1 MMAELKGSDKDHN
14 QNIDINALLSNGLE
28 KLKQNISEDLSRIIY
43 ALKAVDEN
51 KDGQLKTAVKE
62 ASEITN
68 DPHIALIPYKN
79 GSVYWAGIFI
89 KFKSQKQIETIELID
104 SVENSNIDINNLQSE
119 IDEIYKNAF
128 VRWRIL
134 GKHSNPVKCAEVT
147 VENLLRAT
155 LEALGISE
163 QYNICLMGSHE
174 QSFKSDESTSVLP
187 KNDHQSSTSSSSGN
201 HSPKQQ
207 LLKQITE
214 SEIELKMFQEESNP
228 SPVTYE
234 KNQPT
239 SKSRQSGANINLE
252 EREALHGSRASTRL
266 SEVAEYEC
274 RTNNEEKRHDI
285 TEESVMN
292 LYHDFTSMPPCAER
306 FTINLLYLV
315 SLKFIDVEK
324 LSDVNIVIPDDIET
338 AMSEQL
344 NYLKERLIVEDLR
357 SKAIQNLIETCYINI
372 KDKNWQAT
380 LTKLKQLFQKL
391 SPLNM
396 HELFRLVQKVDEAAH
411 LIQDKDIILFLG
423 ETGSGKSTAIHFF
436 AGSTMKRVTVNGL
449 NHITPINIKNPE
461 LQKVTT
467 SPFARSETRY
477 ITSVEVNYKSVE
489 ASTNGSIILCDTPG
503 FEDTNGPEV
512 DIANGIGVVK
522 AVKGCKTVKPLVL
535 FSYKSMDD
543 RCSGI
548 KQLAHAIV
556 GLIPSIKDHI
566 QAFSYIFT
574 KFPEEE
580 KKTIQATLQDIN
592 DKLNEEE
599 KSNVSFT
606 SFLKDMLRKTK
617 RSSVVLDPIS
627 DKPGEILDD
636 LSDTASID
644 RPDEAF
650 QYFTA
655 EKSKATVQEQVRKH
669 QISIMSATKRYEY
682 VLIEY
687 KLDQLNRLYKLLEQD
702 DIKQVYDDCIRYI
715 RKLLNE
721 EYQSSISTFN
731 RCLTNQTVLN
741 IEDIE
746 RYQTFINHA
755 KLADKLK
762 EKYLV
767 GQEVFHSK
775 AFIDN
780 LIEQV
785 DIFMKDLKA
794 EDLDKSPTKIN
805 LNKIKILAKYFQ
817 EIKNKYKDICKI
829 FADEFDR
836 IVQSFKS
843 ILEEKNMITIAN
855 SLKTLSDAC
864 TILEDHLDKELLKKK
879 YNESKLAFLQ
889 DFRNSVRQF
898 SKDIS
903 KEIYNDAIIN
913 RLTECL
919 NLFETVRKATD
930 LQRHIDQKDISSLYE
945 CFIKDILE
953 HYSQTNEKIM
963 VELRNE
969 RSYTKIKILF
979 EQITLIRKIPPI
991 ETETNSDYYRTLEHI
1006 CGYIRELRRDIE
1018 SVLNGFDSNRQNNY
1032 SALMKCIWNLKSAQ
1046 WIENYRKDVY
1056 SDVVDNTKQQIIQHV
1071 KNLQKSIVQ
1080 KDIDLDNP
1088 SNIAFVCS
1096 KALEINE
1103 MKAVEE
1109 IVPDIV
1115 QIIGTVNEY
1124 FKNKIGY
1131 VLNSIKTT
1139 FNIDSWKQKTS
1150 QLIDFNAAEKGFK
1163 FLNEC
1168 KSIDIS
1174 FGIDSTS
1181 VLATLKNFIREYS
1194 IIIQKEIKDSFH
1206 FIKAFQNGDKQEIF
1220 HKATL
1225 LFERLEEI
1233 SDITDKYPIVLE
1245 QLHSKRIKEECKRD
1259 LEKYLEDLSGE
1270 LTFLNSEENTEA
1282 FHNKLL
1288 IAKALSTVDPFV
1300 RGKKY
1305 NEIYSTYQ
1313 KVFIDAASERGKRVM
1328 ENINNFKYEEIQ
1340 IDLETLRTSKEA
1352 GQGQRYF
1359 EQAKRGFNISLD
1371 SLLEA
1376 TKNQTIMLG
1385 SKLEF
1390 DAIKALVDNLKRMEK
1405 AKRYMSEYT
1414 DKLDLIDSCVSEV
1427 KGLIEGRMKNYLT
1440 SVRAVNNMG
1449 NFYEAGERLKHIQ
1462 TVKDL
1467 LGIYCTESISQEI
1480 DTLNHNQ
1487 DEILDNV
1494 VVKKYIEMDINEYTL
1509 NPPKDIFDRL
1519 EKVKET
1525 DERYVK
1531 ALEELRKCIRGKFRK
1546 ELDDAIRKKPSNPDN
1561 IHIRRFEAAIKYLP
1575 DDLQTGLEVEFKYCR
1590 EQITKDIQQNDKEL
1604 DSAYNSK
1611 DIKCLKEFIQKCR
1624 KTDGMQGYIEK
1635 AQAYVLQQTEE
1646 IVSEI
1651 KTNLKDY
1658 KIKEALSNIEKLDSH
1673 RIELK
1678 DLVDIKQLCTKT
1690 RLELT
1695 NTFQEVYISCMKYF
1709 SKEEKQSF
1717 DDEKIEVP
1725 TNDIFCVM
1733 EFTKFRDRHK
1743 TKSILVDMF
1752 TSDFDKNLKNFRLTF
1767 VNFFNER
1774 EKTYKKASE
1783 NVDFT
1788 LYKHVL
1794 SVMTKWNSSLTKIKN
1809 ERHELDKEDN
1819 LMLSLVTCVTYLTP
1833 ISSMLLTLS
1842 QHIKKLTREIIQTRI
1857 INDDIN
1863 EIENDREQRFKSLNK
1878 KFSILIDSKKVVHF
1892 LSDIDINRFES
1903 ECLKGFEKSITETFS
1918 LIEVILKRVFGENR
1932 FSKIDSVN
1940 FIKYYYNLVSYKQ
1953 EMTLAPCGVEEKLDK
1968 IRQTINENIEIC
1980 AGSIETD
1987 RTIQNV
1993 YLMLTNIKR
2002 VAMNMP
2008 PFKAKINARI
2018 DELLSVYKRL
2028 N

>member
-898 SKDIS
+898 
-903 KEIYNDAIIN
+903 N
-913 RLTECL
+913 
-919 NLFETVRKATD
+919 
-930 LQRHIDQKDISSLYE
+930 
-945 CFIKDILE
+945 
-953 HYSQTNEKIM
+953 
-963 VELRNE
+963 
-969 RSYTKIKILF
+969 
-979 EQITLIRKIPPI
+979 
-991 ETETNSDYYRTLEHI
+991 
-1006 CGYIRELRRDIE
+1006 
-1018 SVLNGFDSNRQNNY
+1018 
-1032 SALMKCIWNLKSAQ
+1032 
-1046 WIENYRKDVY
+1046 
-1056 SDVVDNTKQQIIQHV
+1056 VVDNTKQQIIQHV

-1300 RGKKY
+1300 R
-1305 NEIYSTYQ
+1305 
-1313 KVFIDAASERGKRVM
+1313 
-1328 ENINNFKYEEIQ
+1328 
-1340 IDLETLRTSKEA
+1340 
-1352 GQGQRYF
+1352 
-1359 EQAKRGFNISLD
+1359 
-1371 SLLEA
+1371 
-1376 TKNQTIMLG
+1376 
-1385 SKLEF
+1385 
-1390 DAIKALVDNLKRMEK
+1390 
-1405 AKRYMSEYT
+1405 
-1414 DKLDLIDSCVSEV
+1414 
-1427 KGLIEGRMKNYLT
+1427 
-1440 SVRAVNNMG
+1440 
-1449 NFYEAGERLKHIQ
+1449 
-1462 TVKDL
+1462 
-1467 LGIYCTESISQEI
+1467 
-1480 DTLNHNQ
+1480 
-1487 DEILDNV
+1487 
-1494 VVKKYIEMDINEYTL
+1494 
-1509 NPPKDIFDRL
+1509 
-1519 EKVKET
+1519 
-1525 DERYVK
+1525 
-1531 ALEELRKCIRGKFRK
+1531 
-1546 ELDDAIRKKPSNPDN
+1546 
-1561 IHIRRFEAAIKYLP
+1561 
-1575 DDLQTGLEVEFKYCR
+1575 
-1590 EQITKDIQQNDKEL
+1590 
-1604 DSAYNSK
+1604 
-1611 DIKCLKEFIQKCR
+1611 
-1624 KTDGMQGYIEK
+1624 
-1635 AQAYVLQQTEE
+1635 
-1646 IVSEI
+1646 
-1651 KTNLKDY
+1651 
-1658 KIKEALSNIEKLDSH
+1658 
-1673 RIELK
+1673 
-1678 DLVDIKQLCTKT
+1678 
-1690 RLELT
+1690 
-1695 NTFQEVYISCMKYF
+1695 
-1709 SKEEKQSF
+1709 
-1717 DDEKIEVP
+1717 
-1725 TNDIFCVM
+1725 
-1733 EFTKFRDRHK
+1733 
-1743 TKSILVDMF
+1743 
-1752 TSDFDKNLKNFRLTF
+1752 
-1767 VNFFNER
+1767 
-1774 EKTYKKASE
+1774 
-1783 NVDFT
+1783 
-1788 LYKHVL
+1788 
-1794 SVMTKWNSSLTKIKN
+1794 
-1809 ERHELDKEDN
+1809 
-1819 LMLSLVTCVTYLTP
+1819 
-1833 ISSMLLTLS
+1833 
-1842 QHIKKLTREIIQTRI
+1842 
-1857 INDDIN
+1857 
-1863 EIENDREQRFKSLNK
+1863 
-1878 KFSILIDSKKVVHF
+1878 
-1892 LSDIDINRFES
+1892 
-1903 ECLKGFEKSITETFS
+1903 
-1918 LIEVILKRVFGENR
+1918 
-1932 FSKIDSVN
+1932 
-1940 FIKYYYNLVSYKQ
+1940 
-1953 EMTLAPCGVEEKLDK
+1953 
-1968 IRQTINENIEIC
+1968 
-1980 AGSIETD
+1980 
-1987 RTIQNV
+1987 
-1993 YLMLTNIKR
+1993 
-2002 VAMNMP
+2002 
-2008 PFKAKINARI
+2008 
-2018 DELLSVYKRL
+2018 
-2028 N
+2028 